1 MHAFLLALLVTG
13 VAAFGSLP
21 AAHPGNP
28 CLDPNDF
35 LATNSIVRPP
45 YCAVPNAIS
54 ETKDTCEAAGCYWDE
69 YPDPGSDSCG
79 CGSQQLCESDAV
91 GGTWTVN
98 SFTCG
103 DEGLLNQGWNCASN
117 PGELGWFSG
126 GCCSG
131 GAAASKCN
139 AVCEIA
145 DCAFNPCKDPNDFDP
160 AASKPD
166 DHCVGDEPPNPIAA
180 SREACVAVGCEWN
193 EGNPNDPCHCNSQQL
208 CESPAVGGTWTARS
222 LTCGGSQV
230 QGGGPSWAC
239 DAEDAW
245 LIDHFAGVCC
255 RGGTASSKCNCEA
268 LDCAFNPCMDP
279 NDFDPM
285 AAVPH
290 ANCTATPRT
299 ATPSR
304 HPRKRARLLPA
315 NGNPRVTSRATA
327 VPSSSASLQPSAAL
341 GTRGRTSAGVAIP
354 RGLALPCH
362 ARPTKER
369 ASWPITR
376 PCAAEAARRPP
387 NAREAP
393 LVATLRRRRFGAGPN
408 PKEKDLQRPCTKTRT
423 RR

>member
-1 MHAFLLALLVTG
+1 MQHDHLGDTGTGAKRMHAFLLALLVTG

-166 DHCVGDEPPNPIAA
+166 DHCEDDEPPNPIAA

-285 AAVPH
+285 AAVPY
-290 ANCTATPRT
+290 AVCDGD
-299 ATPSR
+299 SE
-304 HPRKRARLLPA
+304 
-315 NGNPRVTSRATA
+315 NGNPIAASQEACEA
-327 VPSSSASLQPSAAL
+327 ASCEWQSSSDE
-341 GTRGRTSAGVAIP
+341 
-354 RGLALPCH
+354 PCH
-362 ARPTKER
+362 CGSEQLCESPAVGGTWNTGSHLCGSGYTQGIGSTLSC
-369 ASWPITR
+369 ASDEGKGFMAHYATMCCR
-376 PCAAEAARRPP
+376 GGAASSKCA
-387 NAREAP
+387 
-393 LVATLRRRRFGAGPN
+393 
-408 PKEKDLQRPCTKTRT
+408 
-423 RR
+423 